1 MMKVFAL
8 DEKSPFVELL
18 KNKSSNQNRIGENIS
33 DTNIEFKNEN
43 WGLALDEKIV
53 TEKALENIGIE
64 KNEINKISHISWDLS
79 YGSGTHKIT
88 IPISGVVK
96 NFVVTIKYYCHK
108 NFFHR

>member
-1 MMKVFAL
+1 M
-8 DEKSPFVELL
+8 
-18 KNKSSNQNRIGENIS
+18 GC
-33 DTNIEFKNEN
+33 
-43 WGLALDEKIV
+43 IV

-96 NFVVTIKYYCHK
+96 KLRSNYKILLQK
-108 NFFHR
+108 FFSSMNTPSLSQTLSEETTKQCYLFRILKSGEIINLII